1 MKYLLIVLGIVSLC
15 LGVLGIFLPV
25 LPTTPFLLLSA
36 ALFMRSSKRLYHWL
50 LNHKVFG
57 QYIRSFMEDKSI
69 PLKVKVIS
77 ITVMWVTMFSIIFFV
92 INGKLWLQL
101 LLFAIAIGTTIHIL
115 SYKTKKIDS
124 SKKSKTKELS

>member
-15 LGVLGIFLPV
+15 LGILGVFLPV

-36 ALFMRSSKRLYHWL
+36 TLFMRSSKRLYHWL

-57 QYIRSFMEDKSI
+57 QYIRSFMENRSI

-77 ITVMWVTMFSIIFFV
+77 IAVMWASMFSTVFFV

-101 LLFAIAIGTTIHIL
+101 LLFAIAIGATIHIL
-115 SYKTKKIDS
+115 SYKTKKS
-124 SKKSKTKELS
+124 T